1 MPVDYGY
8 QLPFSTQIRH
18 EVQIMTGTVG
28 MITNAIQAETILQN
42 RQADL
47 IVMGRELLRNPY
59 FPLRAACKLGSEVN
73 WPKQYTRA

>member
-1 MPVDYGY
+1 MMPPMCQYSAGEGLAKDWHLV
-8 QLPFSTQIRH
+8 H
-18 EVQIMTGTVG
+18 G

-59 FPLRAACKLGSEVN
+59 FPLRAACKPGG
-73 WPKQYTRA
+73 T